1 MPLDY
6 KGSVLRYEKR
16 WALLGSVVMAMKKIK
31 FSITSVMDK
40 FRSATDTQDIRVD
53 HPLGDI
59 GYWFPRKSI
68 VDQLNA
74 LMLVRNSK
82 VGNTLFSALDPRKI
96 GFISSF
102 ELAGILNVFVKL
114 PWSSPWASG
123 GDKDDDEGVEGT
135 DNQEAVVPASTIVDV
150 MISAAQDELDGL
162 LPTSVVATIMTSIC
176 CSHQAEDSM
185 VALLS
190 VLISKLP
197 NKVQIL
203 HSPNISVK
211 ATSMRCITKRQIVDA
226 IASSPGLT
234 ELIEMQFKEAT
245 IAASRGLSDV

>member
-1 MPLDY
+1 MPLDH

-16 WALLGSVVMAMKKIK
+16 WALLGSVVMAMKKAK

-40 FRSATDTQDIRVD
+40 FRSATDTQDIRID
-53 HPLGDI
+53 HPLGSI
-59 GYWFPRKSI
+59 GYWFPRKAI

-96 GFISSF
+96 GFISNF

-123 GDKDDDEGVEGT
+123 GDRDDDASVEGAE
-135 DNQEAVVPASTIVDV
+135 EAAVAASTIVDV

-211 ATSMRCITKRQIVDA
+211 ATSMRCITKKQLIDA
-226 IASSPGLT
+226 IAASPGLT

-245 IAASRGLSDV
+245 IAASRGLSEV

>member
-1 MPLDY
+1 MPLDH
-6 KGSVLRYEKR
+6 KGAVLRYEKR
-16 WALLGSVVMAMKKIK
+16 WALLGSIVTAMKKAK
-31 FSITSVMDK
+31 FSINSVMDK
-40 FRSATDTQDIRVD
+40 FRSGTDTQEFRVD

-59 GYWFPRKSI
+59 GYWFPRKAI

-82 VGNTLFSALDPRKI
+82 VANVLFSALDPRKI
-96 GFISSF
+96 GFVSNF

-123 GDKDDDEGVEGT
+123 GGNDSTEADEVS
-135 DNQEAVVPASTIVDV
+135 EAAVAASTIVDV

-162 LPTSVVATIMTSIC
+162 LPTSVVATILTSIC

-197 NKVQIL
+197 NKVEIL

-211 ATSMRCITKRQIVDA
+211 ATAMRCITKKQIIDA
-226 IASSPGLT
+226 IASSAALT
-234 ELIEMQFKEAT
+234 ELIEMQFKQAT
-245 IAASRGLSDV
+245 IAASRGLTEV